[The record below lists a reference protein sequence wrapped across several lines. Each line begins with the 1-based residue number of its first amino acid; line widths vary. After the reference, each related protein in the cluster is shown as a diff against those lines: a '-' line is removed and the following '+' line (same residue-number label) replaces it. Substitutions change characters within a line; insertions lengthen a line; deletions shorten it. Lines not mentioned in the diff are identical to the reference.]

1 MTDPISPM
9 LRLFRDGVKCYQ
21 PAVQGLALESG
32 EPQVSRDNVQRMIDA
47 GLVLADFMVR
57 PTGVLVVFAT
67 GEQYYA
73 PGLRVGSANLATE
86 ALAHFAAKAGFG
98 PEAEL
103 LGFYRDLPETYKG
116 KLPDLRPDSRID
128 GQYVYPGPNP
138 SSGQRPS

>member
-1 MTDPISPM
+1 
-9 LRLFRDGVKCYQ
+9 
-21 PAVQGLALESG
+21 
-32 EPQVSRDNVQRMIDA
+32 
-47 GLVLADFMVR
+47 
-57 PTGVLVVFAT
+57 
-67 GEQYYA
+67 
-73 PGLRVGSANLATE
+73 LATE